1 MIAGFVRAGLE
12 YPRPFRRKLGQSIDE
27 HINMILAEVA
37 NRVAGEHG
45 RELEQYVL
53 FLLHGNFDKG
63 PLVFVRID
71 IIHQKVRPQ
80 EKENPSSGRKAIE
93 YDQ

>member
-1 MIAGFVRAGLE
+1 MIAGFGRAGIE
-12 YPRPFRRKLGQSIDE
+12 YLRPFRRKLGQSIDE

-45 RELEQYVL
+45 RELKQYVL

-71 IIHQKVRPQ
+71 IIHRKVRPQ
-80 EKENPSSGRKAIE
+80 EKENPSFGRKAIE